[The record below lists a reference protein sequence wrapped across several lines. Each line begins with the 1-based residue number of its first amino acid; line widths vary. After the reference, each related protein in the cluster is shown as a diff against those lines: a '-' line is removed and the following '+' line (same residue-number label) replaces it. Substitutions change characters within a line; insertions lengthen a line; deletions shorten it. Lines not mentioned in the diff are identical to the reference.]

1 MKDRYLVDTNVFIRM
16 FLWDNLSQYES
27 AVALFTEAKQGKKE
41 ILVIPEI
48 FIEIDYVLSKV
59 YKLPK
64 QKIIEYLE
72 HIMATPYVE
81 IVERESVVE
90 MLELYKQ
97 SSIKL
102 VDGYLFVVAKNKD
115 AQVFSF
121 DRDFRKLQSN

>member
-1 MKDRYLVDTNVFIRM
+1 MYSRKCINFQ
-16 FLWDNLSQYES
+16 N
-27 AVALFTEAKQGKKE
+27 K
-41 ILVIPEI
+41 
-48 FIEIDYVLSKV
+48 
-59 YKLPK
+59 
-64 QKIIEYLE
+64 KIIEYLE